1 MKRISPRKYP
11 IQDRSR
17 HTVDA
22 IIQAAGQVLV
32 THGLAKST
40 THVVAQRAGVSV
52 GTLYQYFQNKESIF
66 TELQRRYADELFEN
80 VGQMLG
86 TFLSIPLK
94 EAIPLFIKGYIAY
107 ILKNPDLWQAL
118 VEHRNQFLPEDERI
132 SRHQNLQSL
141 LAKTF
146 FQRKDSLQ
154 ITDLE
159 LGAFVIINI
168 CESMTHSFLQEFP
181 EYLRNGILEK
191 ELIALLSRYLLGKI
205 D

>member
-1 MKRISPRKYP
+1 MKRVSPRKHP
-11 IQDRSR
+11 LQERSR

-40 THVVAQRAGVSV
+40 THVIAKRAGVSV

-66 TELQRRYADELFEN
+66 TELQRRCADDLFEN
-80 VGQMLG
+80 IGKMLG

-94 EAIPLFIKGYIAY
+94 EAIPLFVKEYITY
-107 ILKNPDLWQAL
+107 ILKDPDLWQAL
-118 VEHRNQFLPEDERI
+118 VEHRNHFLPEDERI
-132 SRHQNLQSL
+132 SRHQKLHSL
-141 LAKTF
+141 LKKSF
-146 FQRKDSLQ
+146 FQRKEPLQ
-154 ITDLE
+154 IEDFE
-159 LGAFVIINI
+159 ISSFVLINV
-168 CESMTHSFLQEFP
+168 CESMTHSVLQEFP
-181 EYLRNGILEK
+181 EYLKNGILEN